1 MYFSEFC
8 IYLGHSNVFFME
20 FKNLSLRELQS
31 LVDEGRATY
40 QEIYD
45 YFRARSEAYNGAL
58 NAYTTLPEARE
69 NVTGLPVAVK
79 DLFCEVGVRTTAA
92 SKMLENFVPPYE
104 STVTERMK

>member
-45 YFRARSEAYNGAL
+45 YFRARSEAHNGVL